1 MKADRDAKLRDPVFG
16 IFDDN
21 EGAYGRRCIH
31 DEIGMVVGKRRIA
44 FGSKSRKKNKRYDS
58 YKKELFEHPNN
69 KVKQDFPTS
78 LWLLGVTHFEI
89 PTGKLYLSPILGCF
103 GSTIVSRT
111 SSRTA
116 NTETANSMLRVAI
129 LTTTEKQR
137 SHPMIHSDCGCHC
150 CWPEVDIYL

>member
-1 MKADRDAKLRDPVFG
+1 MKADRDPVFG

-21 EGAYGRRCIH
+21 EGAYRRRCIH
-31 DEIGMVVGKRRIA
+31 DEIGMVVSKRRIA

-69 KVKQDFPTS
+69 KVKQAFPTS

-103 GSTIVSRT
+103 DSAIVSWTVSKTPKWR
-111 SSRTA
+111 A
-116 NTETANSMLRVAI
+116 QCCVLR
-129 LTTTEKQR
+129 
-137 SHPMIHSDCGCHC
+137 S
-150 CWPEVDIYL
+150 